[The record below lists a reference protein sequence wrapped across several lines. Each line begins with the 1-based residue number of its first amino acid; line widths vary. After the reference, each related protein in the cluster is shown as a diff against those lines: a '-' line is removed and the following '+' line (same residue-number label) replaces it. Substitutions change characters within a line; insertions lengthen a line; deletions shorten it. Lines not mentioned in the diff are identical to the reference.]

1 MKQLITFYFLI
12 ISATLFAQTDH
23 NSQKF
28 YPDYRIYLQELEQL
42 ARSSNL
48 SMKPPMQGM
57 LGWTVKENY
66 TVDGHPKDIY
76 LSYSQNTGWLK
87 IKDYDYTKSPAKRF
101 TLKYNVYTGKVIVK
115 GIKK

>member
-1 MKQLITFYFLI
+1 MKKLIIIYFLF
-12 ISATLFAQTDH
+12 ISATLFAQTTR
-23 NSQKF
+23 NTQTF
-28 YPDYRIYLQELEQL
+28 NPDYRIYLEELVQL
-42 ARSSNL
+42 ARRSNL

-57 LGWTVKENY
+57 SGCTVKENY

-87 IKDYDYTKSPAKRF
+87 IKDYDYTKSPPKRF